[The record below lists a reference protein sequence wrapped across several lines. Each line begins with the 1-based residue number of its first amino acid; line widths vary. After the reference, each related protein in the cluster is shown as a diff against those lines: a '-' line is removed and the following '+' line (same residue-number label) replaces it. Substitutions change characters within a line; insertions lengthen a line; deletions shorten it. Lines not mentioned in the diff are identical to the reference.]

1 MGCHPVDACVHR
13 VLDRH
18 TKKIH
23 RWPSVAGQV
32 DVCMSHWD
40 DRVCIRSCICMFA
53 ICLFLRCYAL
63 YVCLHPFPFSL
74 SSQHVQDA
82 WYEDGFQ
89 LEECCCKVCPAH
101 GMVRTSR
108 VSLEF
113 WYWYVCCLSLRMVI
127 HRTIGQGCNR
137 SASFRALALQLIER
151 PTTLHQDKR
160 CDLLMFIFLFGKALV
175 WRQGDVG
182 HEALCGA
189 CLDAP
194 WRLRAVEHDGYQY
207 SCVHK
212 HDSRMKAHTDSYSH
226 SNTAIFPCVHCTAAS
241 GDIWSIR

>member
-1 MGCHPVDACVHR
+1 MGGRPGGCVH
-13 VLDRH
+13 
-18 TKKIH
+18 
-23 RWPSVAGQV
+23 VALE
-32 DVCMSHWD
+32 
-40 DRVCIRSCICMFA
+40 RSC
-53 ICLFLRCYAL
+53 LYSFLHMHVHHLSVSTVLHSTSASIPSRSHSAVNTCRTRGMKMDFNWRNAAAKYVQL
-63 YVCLHPFPFSL
+63 MEWYEPHVCLWSF
-74 SSQHVQDA
+74 
-82 WYEDGFQ
+82 GI
-89 LEECCCKVCPAH
+89 
-101 GMVRTSR
+101 GMCVA
-108 VSLEF
+108 
-113 WYWYVCCLSLRMVI
+113 CLSLRMVI

-160 CDLLMFIFLFGKALV
+160 CDLLMFIFLFDKALV

-182 HEALCGA
+182 HETLCGA

-241 GDIWSIR
+241 GDMWPIR

>member
-1 MGCHPVDACVHR
+1 MCACRIGTIVSVF
-13 VLDRH
+13 VLAYACS
-18 TKKIH
+18 
-23 RWPSVAGQV
+23 PF
-32 DVCMSHWD
+32 VCFYG
-40 DRVCIRSCICMFA
+40 V
-53 ICLFLRCYAL
+53 AL

-151 PTTLHQDKR
+151 PATLHQDKR
-160 CDLLMFIFLFGKALV
+160 CNLLMFIFLFGKDKASLRILERDALA
-175 WRQGDVG
+175 GG
-182 HEALCGA
+182 TEATESVL
-189 CLDAP
+189 
-194 WRLRAVEHDGYQY
+194 
-207 SCVHK
+207 
-212 HDSRMKAHTDSYSH
+212 
-226 SNTAIFPCVHCTAAS
+226 
-241 GDIWSIR
+241 